1 MVRKIPGHGTR
12 LSYYD
17 FGRTTVQACQSDPRF
32 SYCAYVPES
41 YEEDGTQSYP
51 LLVIL
56 HGTLRDNAAYRE
68 TFIALAERCQL
79 ILLAPLFPAGI
90 TAPGELNSYKFL
102 RAGDLRYDE
111 ILLDMAAEMRAKYRI
126 NGPRFSLFGFSG
138 GGHFAHRFLYAQPEA
153 LEAVSIGAP
162 GIVTLLDDS
171 YDFWAGTRDFAQHF
185 GKPLNVPA
193 MRDVAVQTVV
203 GGNDTD
209 TWEIAVPRES
219 RLWMPGAD
227 AMGANRINR
236 IKALGR
242 SLEAQRIAVRCD
254 VVPGVA
260 HEYARVAPAV
270 EDFFTHHFTRSR
282 RGTVA
287 ETEMQP

>member
-17 FGRTTVQACQSDPRF
+17 FGRTTVQACQGDPRF

-41 YEEDGTQSYP
+41 YEEEGTQSYP

-68 TFIALAERCQL
+68 AFINLAERCQL

-126 NGPRFSLFGFSG
+126 SGPRMSLFGFSG

-171 YDFWAGTRDFAQHF
+171 YDFWAGTRDFAKHF

-227 AMGANRINR
+227 AMGANRIDR

-260 HEYARVAPAV
+260 HDYARVAPAV